1 MPSAERVAVGAPPP
15 ALLTNTSRRGYFCRI
30 SSASARTDA
39 CDDMSAISR
48 STCEDP
54 DSRRISSSAA
64 FPFSA
69 FRQTM
74 TTRAPIRARPSA
86 VSFPIPLFAP
96 VTIHIFPLIFPGG
109 ITYDLANVL
118 VYDTTDFWRGGRQ
131 SDGLKSTRMLRDYRI
146 RRGHGSTAAGASL
159 VADPYPESS
168 RIAAWAIPPGWP
180 GIWKLAL
187 APTGALR
194 ELPD

>member
-1 MPSAERVAVGAPPP
+1 MGTEYNAHTATAELSFNSVAVGYEIAWHGWRK
-15 ALLTNTSRRGYFCRI
+15 AKTSVHGQVGFVGAAGTRARMVAI
-30 SSASARTDA
+30 WKLARTDA

-74 TTRAPIRARPSA
+74 TTRAPILARPSA

-96 VTIHIFPLIFPGG
+96 VTIHILPLILAGG
-109 ITYDLANVL
+109 ITYDLSNVL
-118 VYDTTDFWRGGRQ
+118 
-131 SDGLKSTRMLRDYRI
+131 I
-146 RRGHGSTAAGASL
+146 
-159 VADPYPESS
+159 
-168 RIAAWAIPPGWP
+168 
-180 GIWKLAL
+180 
-187 APTGALR
+187 
-194 ELPD
+194 